1 LKVDSSGAW
10 HLTVNGSA
18 PATLASGKV
27 AASHTYNLSLTTQG
41 TAISARINGVH
52 LATVTNRAYQ
62 NGPAG
67 LASLGYYPVQYPH
80 FSVG

>member
-1 LKVDSSGAW
+1 
-10 HLTVNGSA
+10 
-18 PATLASGKV
+18 V

-41 TAISARINGVH
+41 ATISARING
-52 LATVTNRAYQ
+52 ARKASVTNRASQ

-67 LASLGYYPVQYPH
+67 LTSLGYYPVQYPR